1 MADDQEMAGDRVLL
15 DQLSRGNG
23 SAFWDLWG
31 KHRARVADVCRRQ
44 MSGVAADADDAM
56 SRAMLQAQEKMP
68 AYASSILN
76 VDAWLTRLSCNICFD
91 IHRERCRDMRGM
103 VNVDDG
109 ELSDAALTARDSPE
123 SQCLAS
129 EIGRRITDA
138 IAELPPPLRDAA
150 RLRFVDEASY
160 PEMAKRLSITVENA
174 RKRVQQSRS
183 ILRDLLKRA
192 DLR

>member
-1 MADDQEMAGDRVLL
+1 MADDEEKLRDRVLL

-31 KHRARVADVCRRQ
+31 NHRARVADVCRRQ

-91 IHRERCRDMRGM
+91 IHRERCRAMRGA

-109 ELSDAALTARDSPE
+109 EELSDAALTARE
-123 SQCLAS
+123 S
-129 EIGRRITDA
+129 
-138 IAELPPPLRDAA
+138 
-150 RLRFVDEASY
+150 
-160 PEMAKRLSITVENA
+160 
-174 RKRVQQSRS
+174 
-183 ILRDLLKRA
+183 
-192 DLR
+192 

>member
-1 MADDQEMAGDRVLL
+1 MMDDQEKAGDRVLL
-15 DQLSRGNG
+15 DQLSLGNG
-23 SAFWDLWG
+23 SAFWVLWG
-31 KHRARVADVCRRQ
+31 KHQARVADVCRRQ

-68 AYASSILN
+68 LYASAILN

-91 IHRERCRDMRGM
+91 IHRERCRDMRGA
-103 VNVDDG
+103 VNVSDG
-109 ELSDAALTARDSPE
+109 ELADAALTVRESPE

-129 EIGRRITDA
+129 EIGQTIADA
-138 IAELPPPLRDAA
+138 IAGLPAPLRDAA
-150 RLRFVDEASY
+150 RLRFVEEASY
-160 PEMAKRLSITVENA
+160 PEMAAKLSISVENA

-192 DLR
+192 DFR